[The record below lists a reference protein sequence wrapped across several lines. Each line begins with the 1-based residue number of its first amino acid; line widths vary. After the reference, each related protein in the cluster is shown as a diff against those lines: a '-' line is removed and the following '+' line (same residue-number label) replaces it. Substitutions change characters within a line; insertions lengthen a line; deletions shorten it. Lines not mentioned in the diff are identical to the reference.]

1 MSDLS
6 PGCTHS
12 SCRIGSHL
20 KHHRFDF
27 LAFFFLAV
35 FLAVCFFT
43 ADFDFLAAFVFGIT
57 LLATLLTFFT
67 TFLAA
72 SFVAWAALSSAARIS
87 QKTIGLRQLHA
98 AGGL

>member
-1 MSDLS
+1 
-6 PGCTHS
+6 
-12 SCRIGSHL
+12 
-20 KHHRFDF
+20 
-27 LAFFFLAV
+27 
-35 FLAVCFFT
+35 
-43 ADFDFLAAFVFGIT
+43 
-57 LLATLLTFFT
+57 LTFFT